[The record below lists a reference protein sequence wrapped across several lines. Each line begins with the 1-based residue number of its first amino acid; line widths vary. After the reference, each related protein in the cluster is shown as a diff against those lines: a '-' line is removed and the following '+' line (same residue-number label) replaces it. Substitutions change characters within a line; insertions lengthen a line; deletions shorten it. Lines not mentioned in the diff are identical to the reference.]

1 MIDNVKLILYWMMVF
16 CYAGVGSIEL
26 FGRHWKPGI
35 LAIGF
40 GILNAL
46 IFIWK
51 PRIGG

>member
-1 MIDNVKLILYWMMVF
+1 MENVKLILYLTMVF
-16 CYAGVGSIEL
+16 CYAGAGTIE
-26 FGRHWKPGI
+26 FIAHRWKPGV